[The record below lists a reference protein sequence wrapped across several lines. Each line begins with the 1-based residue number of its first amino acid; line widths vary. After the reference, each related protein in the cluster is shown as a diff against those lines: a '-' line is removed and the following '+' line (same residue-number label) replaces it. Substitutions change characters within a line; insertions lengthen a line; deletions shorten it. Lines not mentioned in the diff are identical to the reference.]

1 MFDASGLPNHGGDGK
16 SDLVNA
22 VCNPIDGAWIDPY
35 RDKLDVVVIDAMSA
49 IFPLPQSTK
58 FENFQMPSLFV
69 N

>member
-1 MFDASGLPNHGGDGK
+1 MFDASDLPNHGGDGK

-35 RDKLDVVVIDAMSA
+35 RDKLDVVVTDAMSA

-58 FENFQMPSLFV
+58 FENFQMSSLFV